1 MRRSP
6 CVGLPCH
13 AIDSGRTVTREREIA
28 PLEEVGG
35 DVMQQGREPYSLA
48 LPRRSAH
55 GASPFDA
62 KITKHYRG
70 KLQNRD
76 QGHEPAQSRDPQ
88 WRFLQHYQRQYVS
101 ATIGRGNGQ
110 NGFQV
115 GCGVNF
121 K

>member
-70 KLQNRD
+70 KLQTEIKDMSLPNPVIRS
-76 QGHEPAQSRDPQ
+76 GASCSIT
-88 WRFLQHYQRQYVS
+88 S
-101 ATIGRGNGQ
+101 ART
-110 NGFQV
+110 
-115 GCGVNF
+115 
-121 K
+121 

>member
-13 AIDSGRTVTREREIA
+13 AIDSGRTVTRERETA

-35 DVMQQGREPYSLA
+35 DVMQQGRDLA

-55 GASPFDA
+55 GASPFGA

-70 KLQNRD
+70 KLQTEIKDMSLPNPVIRS
-76 QGHEPAQSRDPQ
+76 GASCSTT
-88 WRFLQHYQRQYVS
+88 S
-101 ATIGRGNGQ
+101 AST
-110 NGFQV
+110 
-115 GCGVNF
+115 
-121 K
+121 

>member
-1 MRRSP
+1 M
-6 CVGLPCH
+6 
-13 AIDSGRTVTREREIA
+13 A
-28 PLEEVGG
+28 PLVEVGG
-35 DVMQQGREPYSLA
+35 DVMQQGRVGARCKPVRREDHQA
-48 LPRRSAH
+48 LPGQVA
-55 GASPFDA
+55 
-62 KITKHYRG
+62 
-70 KLQNRD
+70 NRD